1 MVGGT
6 VNLNETCVGVLTG
19 TSSVDQ
25 MKLDGGNNNV
35 TTADGMM
42 GNCTSWG
49 GSNTLNIGAGG
60 VQGPFRVATA
70 RHGR

>member
-1 MVGGT
+1 MMAAVHDNSGCDAGRRNPFMVGGT

-42 GNCTSWG
+42 GNCTS
-49 GSNTLNIGAGG
+49 
-60 VQGPFRVATA
+60 
-70 RHGR
+70 